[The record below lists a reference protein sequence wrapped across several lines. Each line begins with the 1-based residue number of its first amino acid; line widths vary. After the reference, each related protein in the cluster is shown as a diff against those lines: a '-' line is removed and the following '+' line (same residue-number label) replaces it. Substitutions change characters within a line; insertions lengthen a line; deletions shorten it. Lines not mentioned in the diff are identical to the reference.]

1 MSRTNIKP
9 AKQPGSRRSSILMAI
24 LLIPLITLT
33 FLSGIYIG
41 SKFVDGDSTIGSK
54 VDVLSDGLSQGLPGT
69 NNVLRRW
76 SEGNMKYLRGAAA
89 ELLDVAKRAEI
100 LVGLSPPAPQTH
112 MIDNKKASEIK
123 EDTVIKKEQILK
135 GLSKPLEPNSMYN
148 QAPEPQHIVI
158 GGMQADGHVVSG
170 SQQKEELKRSLHA
183 DMLSYMTGPNSLDDP
198 NILVGAWV
206 YLDKSETNDN
216 NMRTIFTN
224 KKSGCTNLKD
234 QYGLSMY
241 VNAWETSNH
250 MLYVEYG
257 GLESGCH
264 KLDSNGVQ
272 LHPEQ
277 WYHVAVHLGDKA
289 ASLYIDGT
297 IVSSSIGGIEKH
309 EVQTDLPLRVGQY
322 DGGTF
327 PLYGN
332 ISHLAFVHCLPD
344 WTDSIMGN
352 VVKSMMDL
360 SLVGKIKGL
369 HALYTFSDATEE
381 ISGSPA
387 VESVSGLDGI
397 YHFQAVGKKYPGV
410 PINLIDGVDGR
421 PVTKEMRDE
430 SDEVSRVRREKVKD
444 GMKHAWAG
452 YKTYAW
458 GRDEVK
464 PKSHVGA
471 DPWGGMGVTLVD
483 SLDTLWIMGMKE
495 EFAEAR
501 DWVKSSLTFRNAET
515 VSLFEVSMLHCI
527 GVTERQL
534 ILCSQ
539 LHLDCRLLSLPPAI
553 SSSFSTFHV
562 LFFLWPSL
570 ADYDKRAR
578 RSAVCLR
585 SLRRQCISR
594 QGEGAWRSSHAR
606 LQHTDRHTQVGT
618 VQSVTFGERH

>member
-1 MSRTNIKP
+1 MSKTNIKSP
-9 AKQPGSRRSSILMAI
+9 KQPGSRRSSILMAI

-33 FLSGIYIG
+33 FLSGIYVG
-41 SKFVDGDSTIGSK
+41 SKFVDGDSTTSSKLDAPQVLPGGS
-54 VDVLSDGLSQGLPGT
+54 SQGLPGT

-89 ELLDVAKRAEI
+89 ELMDVAKRAEI

-112 MIDNKKASEIK
+112 LINNQKSSKINE
-123 EDTVIKKEQILK
+123 ETVVKKEEILK
-135 GLSKPLEPNSMYN
+135 GLSKPLMPNSMYN
-148 QAPEPQHIVI
+148 QPPEPQHIVI
-158 GGMQADGHVVSG
+158 GGMQVDGHVVSG

-183 DMLSYMTGPNSLDDP
+183 DMLSFMTGPNSLDDS

-250 MLYVEYG
+250 LLYVEYG

-277 WYHVAVHLGDKA
+277 WYHVAVHLGDTA

-297 IVSSSIGGIEKH
+297 IVSSSSGGIEKH

-327 PLYGN
+327 PLFGN

-344 WTDSIMGN
+344 WSDSIMGN
-352 VVKSMMDL
+352 VVKSMMDV

-369 HALYTFSDATEE
+369 HALYTFTDAAEE

-387 VESVSGLDGI
+387 VEEVSGLNGK
-397 YHFQAVGKKYPGV
+397 YFFQTAGKKYPGV

-421 PVTKEMRDE
+421 PVTQEMRDE
-430 SDEVSRVRREKVKD
+430 SDKVSRVRREKVKE
-444 GMKHAWAG
+444 GMKHAWKG

-458 GRDEVK
+458 GYDEVK
-464 PKSHVGA
+464 PMSHVGTN
-471 DPWGGMGVTLVD
+471 PWGGMGVTLVD

-501 DWVKSSLTFRNAET
+501 DWVKNSLTFRNAGS

-527 GVTERQL
+527 ECTERQL
-534 ILCSQ
+534 KLCCQ
-539 LHLDCRLLSLPPAI
+539 LHLDVCLLSLSATFSPCYFLSLLAT
-553 SSSFSTFHV
+553 SSSFTFFF
-562 LFFLWPSL
+562 LFFLFLRPTHT
-570 ADYDKRAR
+570 DYHKRAGWA
-578 RSAVCLR
+578 AVCLR
-585 SLRRQCISR
+585 PVWRQRVPR
-594 QGEGAWRSSHAR
+594 QSEGAR
-606 LQHTDRHTQVGT
+606 
-618 VQSVTFGERH
+618 

>member
-1 MSRTNIKP
+1 MFKSNLKP
-9 AKQPGSRRSSILMAI
+9 PKQPGSRRSSILMAI
-24 LLIPLITLT
+24 LIIPLITLT
-33 FLSGIYIG
+33 FLSGIYVG
-41 SKFVDGDSTIGSK
+41 SKFFDGDSTTDSK
-54 VDVLSDGLSQGLPGT
+54 VLTPNILSGGLSQGLPGT

-89 ELLDVAKRAEI
+89 ELMDVAKRAEI
-100 LVGLSPPAPQTH
+100 LVGLSPPAPQLH
-112 MIDNKKASEIK
+112 LIEYKKISAFNEEI
-123 EDTVIKKEQILK
+123 VVKKEEILK
-135 GLSKPLEPNSMYN
+135 GLSKPLMPNSMYN
-148 QAPEPQHIVI
+148 QPPEPQHIIV
-158 GGMQADGHVVSG
+158 GGMQADKHVVSG

-183 DMLSYMTGPNSLDDP
+183 DILSYMTGSRDLDDP

-250 MLYVEYG
+250 LLYVEYG
-257 GLESGCH
+257 GLKSGCH

-277 WYHVAVHLGDKA
+277 WYHVAVHLGDTA

-297 IVSSSIGGIEKH
+297 IVSSSTSGIEKH

-327 PLYGN
+327 PFFGN
-332 ISHLAFVHCLPD
+332 ISHLAFVHCLPE

-369 HALYTFSDATEE
+369 HALYTFTDAAEG

-387 VESVSGLDGI
+387 VESVSGLNGI
-397 YHFQAVGKKYPGV
+397 YHFQAAGKKYPGV
-410 PINLIDGVDGR
+410 PIALVDGVDGR
-421 PVTKEMRDE
+421 PVTQEMRDE
-430 SDEVSRVRREKVKD
+430 SDKVSRVRREKVKD

-464 PKSHVGA
+464 PLSHGGS
-471 DPWGGMGVTLVD
+471 DNWGGMGVTLVD
-483 SLDTLWIMGMKE
+483 SLDTLWVMGMKE

-501 DWVKSSLTFRNAET
+501 DWVHNSLTFSNAGS
-515 VSLFEVSMLHCI
+515 VSLFEVSTLH
-527 GVTERQL
+527 
-534 ILCSQ
+534 
-539 LHLDCRLLSLPPAI
+539 
-553 SSSFSTFHV
+553 
-562 LFFLWPSL
+562 
-570 ADYDKRAR
+570 
-578 RSAVCLR
+578 
-585 SLRRQCISR
+585 
-594 QGEGAWRSSHAR
+594 
-606 LQHTDRHTQVGT
+606 
-618 VQSVTFGERH
+618 